1 MTFTALPLFNL
12 VDPGLCACGEK
23 LTDEFEIKNGI
34 CFFCQADA
42 ALGDSDREDMAA
54 EIVESRDVRSRHYK
68 RTA

>member
-1 MTFTALPLFNL
+1 MNALPLFEL
-12 VDPGLCACGEK
+12 VNPGLCACGEK

-54 EIVESRDVRSRHYK
+54 EVVESRNVRSRHYK